1 VNVKSVLYE
10 VKNTQSA
17 LWTADI
23 SVTNPQ
29 YVDQS
34 ALQLAQ
40 RIYADWQSNGMI
52 KAAAKQ

>member
-1 VNVKSVLYE
+1 VNVKSVLYD